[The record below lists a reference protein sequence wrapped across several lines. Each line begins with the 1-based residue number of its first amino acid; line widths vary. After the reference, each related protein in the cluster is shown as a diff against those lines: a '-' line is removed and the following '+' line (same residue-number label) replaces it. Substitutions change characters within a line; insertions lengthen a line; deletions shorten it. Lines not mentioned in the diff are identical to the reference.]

1 MSAAT
6 ATTLSQAVRD
16 TIQNIPDFPKPGI
29 LFRDFTPVLKD
40 PKLFEQVIDWFAEQL
55 KDQRVDYIVGIE
67 SRGFILGIPL
77 AQKLGIGFIP
87 ARKQGKLPGL
97 VEQYHY
103 DLEYGTDC
111 IEMHKD
117 AFDPGANI
125 VVVDDLLATGGTLNA
140 TINLVRRLAGNV
152 VASVMMV
159 ELLPLQ
165 GRKALP
171 QEIPLHALVQYED

>member
-1 MSAAT
+1 MT
-6 ATTLSQAVRD
+6 QTNLSQAVRD
-16 TIQNIPDFPKPGI
+16 TIRNVPDFPKPGI

-40 PKLFEQVIDWFAEQL
+40 PVLFEQVIDWFVEQL
-55 KDQRVDYIVGIE
+55 KDKRVDYIVGIE

-97 VEQYHY
+97 VEKHEY

-111 IEMHKD
+111 IEMHTD
-117 AFDPGANI
+117 AFDPGCN
-125 VVVDDLLATGGTLNA
+125 VVIVDDLLATGGTLAA
-140 TINLVRRLAGNV
+140 TISLVKKLAGNV

-159 ELLPLQ
+159 ELTPLQ
-165 GRKALP
+165 GRKKLP
-171 QEIPLHALVQYED
+171 ADMDLYALVQYED